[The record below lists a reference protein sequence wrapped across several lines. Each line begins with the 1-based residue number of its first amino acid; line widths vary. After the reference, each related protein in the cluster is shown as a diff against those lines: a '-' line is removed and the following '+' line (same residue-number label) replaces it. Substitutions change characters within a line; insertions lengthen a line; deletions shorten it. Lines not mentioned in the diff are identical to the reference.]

1 MKTEFLLCSM
11 FAFLLFFSCDE
22 DEENLNGTGTVNFT
36 IEELLEVENATIPLN
51 IKLGIDSFN
60 HKGGTV
66 DISISGADYGVDYET
81 SSGSADFS
89 LIVASGSLVTSFSL
103 TPIDNDIIDGN
114 LNLTITI
121 VTTTGALALGENTTL
136 QFTILDDDDPL
147 IALVDFES
155 ATGVLQ
161 ENDATNYLI
170 NIPFNQATTD
180 GGTITI
186 AASGDAVLDTDY
198 TVVSQSEN
206 PFTLTVPAG
215 ALSASFEI
223 TAIDNAVFEANKT
236 AVFTI
241 TEVTGGLAT
250 GVTTETAISI
260 QNDDMPPNPVIDFDI
275 TNTLTH
281 NEDVGT
287 ISLNFVL
294 SGATSAD
301 TTIELT
307 TSGDADAS
315 DFKFSG
321 SNVNPYSFVIPSGST
336 SASVAVTIVDDSDVE
351 TTETIVIDITSVSGG
366 LDAGVNLQQQ
376 TLTITDN
383 DNVAFNYVETFETTS
398 DLPSIGFEVFALATQ
413 DLPTSKIFKY
423 NKNAGKYADVNDAAQ
438 DSDSGLVLFYSNAQN
453 GNGTID
459 NVVITPEMQVTGNV
473 DISVDIAYTQ
483 LPQFNNAVV
492 TFYYSETYNTTG
504 TWNESDWTSIG
515 SETAQDL
522 ENEGVSVGDYKR
534 KIMSISPSSN
544 FYIAVRA
551 NQVIDDTFW
560 KTQWRLDNFKVYN

>member
-198 TVVSQSEN
+198 TVVSQSET

-287 ISLNFVL
+287 VSLNFVL

>member
-198 TVVSQSEN
+198 TVVSQSET

-275 TNTLTH
+275 TNTLTL

-287 ISLNFVL
+287 VSLNFVL

>member
-287 ISLNFVL
+287 VSLNFVL